1 MYLKPTD
8 LGPHYK
14 EPVLAEVYLSAV
26 DSPDELLSWN
36 NTPSPKWLDGFD
48 HDALGSRVLNIYI
61 HDRL

>member
-26 DSPDELLSWN
+26 DSPDELFSWK
-36 NTPSPKWLDGFD
+36 TPKPKWYDGFD
-48 HDALGSRVLNIYI
+48 
-61 HDRL
+61 

>member
-8 LGPHYK
+8 MGPHYK

-26 DSPDELLSWN
+26 DSPDEIFSWN
-36 NTPSPKWLDGFD
+36 LPKSEWFADFD
-48 HDALGSRVLNIYI
+48 TEAVVSLALNIYI